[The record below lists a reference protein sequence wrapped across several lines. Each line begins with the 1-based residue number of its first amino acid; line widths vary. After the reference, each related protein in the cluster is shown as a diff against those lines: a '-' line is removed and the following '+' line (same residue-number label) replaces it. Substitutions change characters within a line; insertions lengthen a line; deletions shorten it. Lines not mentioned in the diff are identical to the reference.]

1 MKRRALLAGAFA
13 AAAGSARAEAPAGE
27 IAGVPADKTAEGVP
41 VLTYHRLDPLASHS
55 GTIVTTPV
63 FAEQMAYLAT
73 NRVHVA
79 PLRDVLPVA
88 HGAALLGPTVAITA
102 DDGWRTV
109 YTEMFPI
116 IREHRFPV
124 TLFINPPMI
133 GHGGAYL
140 TWPMITEMVKSGLVD
155 VQAHTLHHPNFNTE
169 HAKRDPAS
177 YAAFVKTEIAG
188 CRAPITAALGL
199 PADMLAW
206 PFGIHNATLDAA
218 AQEAG
223 YIAAF
228 ALGSR
233 PLANGDPTFAL
244 PRLQIYDTDRAPRF
258 GWIAAGHPRQQLKK
272 VVA

>member
-1 MKRRALLAGAFA
+1 MKRRTLLAGAFA
-13 AAAGSARAEAPAGE
+13 AAASSARAEAPAGE
-27 IAGVPADKTAEGVP
+27 IAGVVP
-41 VLTYHRLDPLASHS
+41 VLTYHRFDPLASHS
-55 GTIVTTPV
+55 GTIVTAPV
-63 FAEQMAYLAT
+63 FAEQMATLAT
-73 NRVHVA
+73 KQIRVA
-79 PLRDVLPVA
+79 PLRDVLPIA
-88 HGAALLGPTVAITA
+88 HGATLPGPTVAITA

-116 IREHRFPV
+116 IREHRFPI

-169 HAKRDPAS
+169 RARRDPAA
-177 YAAFVKTEIAG
+177 YAAFVKSEIAG
-188 CRAPITAALGL
+188 CRPLITEALGL

-206 PFGIHNATLDAA
+206 PFGIHDATLEQAA
-218 AQEAG
+218 RDAG

-233 PLANGDPTFAL
+233 PLANGDPDFAL

-272 VVA
+272 VVS